1 MEIVEGDCGI
11 NSHEEKLLGDPI
23 FIKKNGEKDE
33 LFKLMKKSKIKIYGK
48 FSFNTLY

>member
-1 MEIVEGDCGI
+1 MEIVGGDCGI

-33 LFKLMKKSKIKIYGK
+33 LFKLMKKVK
-48 FSFNTLY
+48 

>member
-23 FIKKNGEKDE
+23 FIKK
-33 LFKLMKKSKIKIYGK
+33 KKERRMNYS
-48 FSFNTLY
+48 N